1 MARST
6 KVNLFKRET
15 VSSNFSA
22 DIKSQ
27 LAQFVDKVNTD
38 VLPVAMYAGTKI
50 LYDEMKINAP
60 KGTTRSKGTLSNAIY
75 HFRVEKGTPKDM
87 QIWHIGVNKKKAPHW
102 HWLEYGNSQI
112 PAQSYIRK
120 TYASKITVAI
130 NASMAKFAEKM
141 KEVSNA

>member
-15 VSSNFSA
+15 VSGSFSA
-22 DIKSQ
+22 DIKAQ
-27 LAQFVDKVNTD
+27 LAQFVDRVNTD
-38 VLPVAMYAGTKI
+38 VLPVAMYAGAKI

-60 KGTTRSKGTLSNAIY
+60 KGTPRSTGALSNAIY
-75 HFRVEKGTPKDM
+75 HFRVEKGIPKDM
-87 QIWHIGVNKKKAPHW
+87 QIWHVGVNKKKAPHW

-120 TYASKITVAI
+120 TAASKMTVAI
-130 NASMAKFAEKM
+130 NASLAKFAEKM
-141 KEVSNA
+141 KDDSNA

>member
-1 MARST
+1 MTRST
-6 KVNLFKRET
+6 KINLFKRDS
-15 VSSNFSA
+15 VSSNFAA
-22 DIKSQ
+22 DIKAQ
-27 LAQFVDKVNTD
+27 LAQFVDKVNAD

-60 KGTTRSKGTLSNAIY
+60 KGTPRSTGRLADAIY
-75 HFRVEKGTPKDM
+75 HFRVEKGTPKDQ
-87 QIWHIGVNKKKAPHW
+87 QIWHIGVNKRKAPHW

-120 TYASKITVAI
+120 TSASKMTVAI
-130 NASMAKFAEKM
+130 NASLAKFAEKM